1 MIFNSPKL
9 KQRRSGLKTDVNA
22 AELASAVTGATD
34 KATAALNYLLKI
46 GFTPTQMVD
55 SFAIASGGATF
66 YRNRVNT
73 YLKEKGADGKP
84 KYTRKQAE
92 DKAFK
97 DFIPIS
103 DETQQSG
110 DPALISSDQ
119 SSSLGRVV
127 LNFMN
132 TPIQLN
138 RSIKKSAQDIYNR
151 RRIPGQTQAQSDF
164 TNFSKIIYY
173 GTIQNAIF
181 SALQAAMFALI
192 PGFNDEEDEEGKMT
206 MEEKTEKKIFA
217 VVNSMVD
224 TTLKG
229 GFGLPGAVVSILKNA
244 IIEYKKQNDKGFLA
258 DDSKTLIAL
267 LNISPAVGS
276 KARKIVNFA
285 KGERFDKEVI
295 SERGWDVTIDGKF
308 NLSPRW
314 NSAGNLVEGITNIPM
329 ARVVDEV
336 NSITEALDSRNT
348 AWQRI
353 ALALGW
359 KTWNVGAKNE
369 ENDLLEIKIKAE
381 NKERKAE
388 ERKEKRKQEKL
399 LKEMKEKDRRSKLT
413 QDERDIED
421 FIKKEK
427 RRIKSRNT
435 RAKTKK
441 KKDSLESIEN
451 AKFRAALAKKRKEK
465 ANKNK

>member
-1 MIFNSPKL
+1 
-9 KQRRSGLKTDVNA
+9 
-22 AELASAVTGATD
+22 
-34 KATAALNYLLKI
+34 
-46 GFTPTQMVD
+46 
-55 SFAIASGGATF
+55 
-66 YRNRVNT
+66 
-73 YLKEKGADGKP
+73 
-84 KYTRKQAE
+84 
-92 DKAFK
+92 
-97 DFIPIS
+97 
-103 DETQQSG
+103 
-110 DPALISSDQ
+110 
-119 SSSLGRVV
+119 
-127 LNFMN
+127 
-132 TPIQLN
+132 
-138 RSIKKSAQDIYNR
+138 
-151 RRIPGQTQAQSDF
+151 
-164 TNFSKIIYY
+164 
-173 GTIQNAIF
+173 
-181 SALQAAMFALI
+181 MFALI

-206 MEEKTEKKIFA
+206 MEEKTEKKLFRVI
-217 VVNSMVD
+217 NSMVD

-229 GFGLPGAVVSILKNA
+229 GFGLPGAVISTVKNG
-244 IIEYKKQNDKGFLA
+244 IIEYQKQKDRGFLA

-267 LNISPAVGS
+267 LNVSPGVGS
-276 KARKIVNFA
+276 KVRKISNFL
-285 KGERFDKEVI
+285 KSDRYDKEVI

-308 NLSPRW
+308 NLSPKW
-314 NSAGNLVEGITNIPM
+314 NAAGNLVEGVTNIPM

-381 NKERKAE
+381 NKERKEE

-421 FIKKEK
+421 FIKREK

-435 RAKTKK
+435 RAKNKK
-441 KKDSLESIEN
+441 KKDSIAQIESDALI
-451 AKFRAALAKKRKEK
+451 AAIAKKRKEK

>member
-1 MIFNSPKL
+1 
-9 KQRRSGLKTDVNA
+9 
-22 AELASAVTGATD
+22 
-34 KATAALNYLLKI
+34 
-46 GFTPTQMVD
+46 MVD
-55 SFAIASGGATF
+55 SFAIASGGATM
-66 YRNRVNT
+66 YRNRVKT
-73 YLKEKGADGKP
+73 YLNEKGADGKP
-84 KYTRKQAE
+84 KYTQKQAE
-92 DKAFK
+92 DQAFA
-97 DFIPIS
+97 DFVRIS

-119 SSSLGRVV
+119 SSSLGRIV

-151 RRIPGQTQAQSDF
+151 RRIPGQTQTQSDF

-173 GTIQNAIF
+173 GAIQNAIF
-181 SALQAAMFALI
+181 SSLQAAMFALI

-206 MEEKTEKKIFA
+206 MEEKTEKKLFRVI
-217 VVNSMVD
+217 NSMVD

-229 GFGLPGAVVSILKNA
+229 GFGLPGAVISTLKNG
-244 IIEYKKQNDKGFLA
+244 IIEYQKQKDRGFLA

-267 LNISPAVGS
+267 LNVSPGVGS
-276 KARKIVNFA
+276 KVRKISNFL
-285 KGERFDKEVI
+285 KSDRYDKEVI

-308 NLSPRW
+308 NLSPKW
-314 NSAGNLVEGITNIPM
+314 NAAGNLVEGVTNIPM

-369 ENDLLEIKIKAE
+369 ENDLLEFKIKSE

-399 LKEMKEKDRRSKLT
+399 LKEMQEKDRRSKLT

-441 KKDSLESIEN
+441 KKDSLASIEN
-451 AKFRAALAKKRKEK
+451 ERFKAALAKKRKEK